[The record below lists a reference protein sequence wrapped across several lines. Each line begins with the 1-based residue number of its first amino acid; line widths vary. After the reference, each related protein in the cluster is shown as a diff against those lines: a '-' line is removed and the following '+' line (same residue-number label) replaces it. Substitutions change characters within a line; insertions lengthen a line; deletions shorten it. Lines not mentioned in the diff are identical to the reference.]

1 MPFVLS
7 LFRSNNSSAPSN
19 KDVESVKSLDSTD
32 TTSKSGNKPPVLLPK
47 PNPDLVKRFLF
58 NKPRKPENDNI
69 SSTSSTS
76 FSPAV
81 DRSSLGVSLGVGS
94 FVHVPSISA
103 GAESDSGIEASP
115 PKIVANHKCVV
126 PFCPTISPKG
136 FSFFPSDP
144 IRKKAW
150 MEIFGLVHVNP
161 TARVCHSHFNES
173 SFCVPKPT
181 SLGKRRRLKIIAVPE
196 LNLPASNLPTLDQL
210 IPLPE
215 ASIVNE
221 VELSQAAPE
230 PSVVPIDFKNTVHDY
245 PGSAYMSQAL
255 SEMDTIVIQLRIR
268 IQNLEKELE
277 IAHKKLKKYEPENL
291 PQTVVKKVVHDALEH
306 SRLSKGQIGWLL
318 AKEER
323 KRSNLWGTRDWG
335 KVCILYYFQ
344 KAFLKSNCIFV

>member
-1 MPFVLS
+1 MD
-7 LFRSNNSSAPSN
+7 NSTEKSSEKPGSSKAP
-19 KDVESVKSLDSTD
+19 E
-32 TTSKSGNKPPVLLPK
+32 
-47 PNPDLVKRFLF
+47 
-58 NKPRKPENDNI
+58 
-69 SSTSSTS
+69 
-76 FSPAV
+76 
-81 DRSSLGVSLGVGS
+81 VSLGVGS

-150 MEIFGLVHVNP
+150 MEIFGLVDVNP

-255 SEMDTIVIQLRIR
+255 SEMDTIVIQLKME
-268 IQNLEKELE
+268 IQRLRKELE

-323 KRSNLWGTRDWG
+323 KRSNLWGTRDWA
-335 KVCILYYFQ
+335 KVFYIISKKQ
-344 KAFLKSNCIFV
+344 KSLLITNGAHGDHTCGES